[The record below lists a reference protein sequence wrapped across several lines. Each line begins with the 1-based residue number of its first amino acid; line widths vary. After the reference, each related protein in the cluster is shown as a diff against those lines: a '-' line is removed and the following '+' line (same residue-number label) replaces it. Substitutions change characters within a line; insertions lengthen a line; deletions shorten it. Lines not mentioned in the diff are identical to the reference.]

1 MSKSQR
7 IAQKKR
13 KTNETDINVKINLDG
28 TGEYNV
34 KTGNGMLDHLLA
46 QIARHGLMDL
56 DIQASGDIEVGYHHL
71 VEDIA
76 ITLGQTINEALS
88 DGQGITRMGHTY
100 VPLDEALVLTVV
112 DCGGRGY
119 ACVESPLTDSDLG
132 GLPSDLIRHFMEAFA
147 IEAKINLHLKVVS
160 GINNHH
166 IAEASFKSLARS
178 LKTAVSFD
186 PRVGDSISSTKGTIN
201 A

>member
-1 MSKSQR
+1 MSKTQR
-7 IAQKKR
+7 ISEKKR
-13 KTNETDINVKINLDG
+13 KTNETDITVKINLDG
-28 TGEYNV
+28 TGEHSI
-34 KTGNGMLDHLLA
+34 KTGNGMLDHLLT

-56 DIQASGDIEVGYHHL
+56 NIQASGDIEVGYHHL

-76 ITLGQTINEALS
+76 ITLGQTINEAIS

-147 IEAKINLHLKVVS
+147 IEAKINLHLKVIS

-178 LKTAVSFD
+178 LKIAVSFD
-186 PRVGDSISSTKGTIN
+186 PRAGNSIASTKGTIN

>member
-46 QIARHGLMDL
+46 QIARHGLMDV
-56 DIQASGDIEVGYHHL
+56 DIQASGYIEVGYHHL

>member
-1 MSKSQR
+1 MNKSDR
-7 IAQKKR
+7 VSHKHR
-13 KTNETDINVKINLDG
+13 KTNETEINIKINLDG
-28 TGEYNV
+28 TGQYDI

-56 DIQASGDIEVGYHHL
+56 NIQASGDIEVGYHHL

-76 ITLGQTINEALS
+76 ITLGQTINEAIS
-88 DGQGITRMGHTY
+88 DGQGITRIGHTY

-119 ACVESPLTDSDLG
+119 ACIESPLTDSDLG

-147 IEAKINLHLKVVS
+147 IEAKINLHLKVLS

-178 LKTAVSFD
+178 LKTAISFD
-186 PRVGDSISSTKGTIN
+186 PRRGDTVASTKGTIN

>member
-132 GLPSDLIRHFMEAFA
+132 GLPSDLIRHFMESFA

>member
-119 ACVESPLTDSDLG
+119 ACVE
-132 GLPSDLIRHFMEAFA
+132 
-147 IEAKINLHLKVVS
+147 
-160 GINNHH
+160 
-166 IAEASFKSLARS
+166 
-178 LKTAVSFD
+178 
-186 PRVGDSISSTKGTIN
+186 
-201 A
+201 

>member
-100 VPLDEALVLTVV
+100 VPLD
-112 DCGGRGY
+112 
-119 ACVESPLTDSDLG
+119 
-132 GLPSDLIRHFMEAFA
+132 
-147 IEAKINLHLKVVS
+147 
-160 GINNHH
+160 
-166 IAEASFKSLARS
+166 
-178 LKTAVSFD
+178 
-186 PRVGDSISSTKGTIN
+186 
-201 A
+201 

>member
-1 MSKSQR
+1 M
-7 IAQKKR
+7 
-13 KTNETDINVKINLDG
+13 
-28 TGEYNV
+28 
-34 KTGNGMLDHLLA
+34 
-46 QIARHGLMDL
+46 
-56 DIQASGDIEVGYHHL
+56 
-71 VEDIA
+71 
-76 ITLGQTINEALS
+76 
-88 DGQGITRMGHTY
+88 
-100 VPLDEALVLTVV
+100 
-112 DCGGRGY
+112 
-119 ACVESPLTDSDLG
+119 TDSDLG

>member
-1 MSKSQR
+1 MSKLQR

>member
-132 GLPSDLIRHFMEAFA
+132 GLPSDLIPHFMEAFA